1 MSSQAISTDSC
12 STTSSAA
19 SQDGHLLW
27 KLPGG
32 VQTSLF
38 LLEVHHAS
46 HSRRQAAERE
56 SQIKGICGPNGS
68 ASSASVALTQSLLR
82 MLRPQLD
89 MAGSTLFRQTW
100 KRKTTPLGR
109 LYMAHIA
116 SALRT
121 SDKDFIGS
129 LPTPVASEVRDC
141 AKPEVLAKCD
151 RGGRIGRWICARSSA
166 AHTHKGVVT
175 VNPSFVRELMGYPPE
190 WCVYA
195 PMEMP

>member
-19 SQDGHLLW
+19 SQDGHSLW
-27 KLPGG
+27 KLPAG

-46 HSRRQAAERE
+46 HSRQQAAERE
-56 SQIKGICGPNGS
+56 SRIRDICGRHGS
-68 ASSASVALTQSLLR
+68 ASSASIALTQSLLR

-89 MAGSTLFRQTW
+89 TVGSTLFRQIW

-141 AKPEVLAKCD
+141 ARPQVLAKCD
-151 RGGRIGRWICARSSA
+151 RGGRIGRWICARSSTA
-166 AHTHKGVVT
+166 RMNHGVVS
-175 VNPSFVRELMGYPPE
+175 VNPSFVRELMGYPQE
-190 WCVYA
+190 WCACA
-195 PMEMP
+195 PTETP